1 MISQEEREKALE
13 AGRIL
18 SSPVFREAFD
28 KLDSEYVNVWRTS
41 TDSKVREDAWYKQRV
56 LFEIQKTLQNHLEC
70 AALRER
76 GKDTEINAALGAAK
90 RKRVNHG

>member
-18 SSPVFREAFD
+18 SSPVFMETFD
-28 KLDSEYVNVWRTS
+28 KLDAEYVNVWRTS
-41 TDSKVREDAWYKQRV
+41 VDASVREEAWVKQRV
-56 LFEIQKTLQNHLEC
+56 LFEIQKNLQSLLEC

-76 GKDTEINAALGAAK
+76 GKDTQINAALSAAK
-90 RKRVNHG
+90 RK

>member
-18 SSPVFREAFD
+18 SSPVLREAFD
-28 KLDSEYVNVWRTS
+28 KLDAEYVLTWRTS
-41 TDSKVREDAWYKQRV
+41 SDPAVREDAWFKQRV
-56 LFEIQKTLQNHLEC
+56 LFEIQKNIKSILEC

-76 GKDTEINAALGAAK
+76 GKDLQINAALAAAK
-90 RKRVNHG
+90 KKASK